1 MFELIVFLAALVA
14 GSIAA
19 ITGFGIGSLLTP
31 VLATQVPLKAAVA
44 AVAIPH
50 LVATALR
57 FWLIRTHL
65 DRTVLWSFGS
75 FSALGGLLGA
85 LAHRWASSPT
95 LTLVFGSALVL
106 AGLAELSGL
115 ARKVRLGKGAQGAA
129 GLASGLLGG
138 MVGNQGGIRSAAMLG
153 FQLPPL
159 AFVATATAVALLVDA
174 ARLPVYF
181 WLQGAELRAL
191 LGPILL
197 ATAGCVAGTLWGKG
211 LLAKIDDAVFRRIVA
226 LLVLA
231 LGLYML
237 AAGMRAW

>member
-1 MFELIVFLAALVA
+1 MQQMMGRVLRRKERCRAAAVVEFAVILPLLLTILFGAALLLAGGSELTGAARKVELQGAAALVA
-14 GSIAA
+14 GA
-19 ITGFGIGSLLTP
+19 I
-31 VLATQVPLKAAVA
+31 
-44 AVAIPH
+44 
-50 LVATALR
+50 
-57 FWLIRTHL
+57 
-65 DRTVLWSFGS
+65 
-75 FSALGGLLGA
+75 
-85 LAHRWASSPT
+85 
-95 LTLVFGSALVL
+95 
-106 AGLAELSGL
+106 SG
-115 ARKVRLGKGAQGAA
+115 V
-129 GLASGLLGG
+129 LGG